1 MAQTTHHY
9 SEREEWGLGEEI
21 LGQSMI
27 ETLQRKFQILSFN
40 VRCQRTSV
48 APPSS
53 WLITVQL
60 FLFLL
65 REDTVF
71 STRACEPGVHV
82 YCSLL

>member
-1 MAQTTHHY
+1 MAQTIHHY
-9 SEREEWGLGEEI
+9 SEREEWGLDEEI

-27 ETLQRKFQILSFN
+27 ETLQSKSKSCSSVSS
-40 VRCQRTSV
+40 VRGLQ
-48 APPSS
+48 
-53 WLITVQL
+53 WLHPLAVLTTMLL

-71 STRACEPGVHV
+71 SSRACELGLHM